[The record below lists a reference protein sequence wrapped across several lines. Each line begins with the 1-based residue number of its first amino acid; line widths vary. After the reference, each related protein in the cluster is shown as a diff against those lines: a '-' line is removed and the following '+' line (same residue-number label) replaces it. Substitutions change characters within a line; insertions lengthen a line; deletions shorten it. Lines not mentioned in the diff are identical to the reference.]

1 MKKTLLLSL
10 CVSLAVVPSVNATSL
25 STVTNASLAIAGFMT
40 LVHGMEQLKKSYQT
54 YKEYKAMDTTKRTY
68 KAEKML
74 GEDII
79 AIAGLE
85 MPALMCTGTLALL
98 TSGTFVT
105 SDEHMISVGKT
116 GSLACAGIMTA
127 ATATLC
133 VINRKAI
140 KNSIKQKIEKVR
152 QYLDI

>member
-10 CVSLAVVPSVNATSL
+10 CVSLAVVPSVNAISL
-25 STVTNASLAIAGFMT
+25 PSATNAGLAVAGFMT
-40 LVHGMEQLKKSYQT
+40 LVYGMEEFKKSYQT
-54 YKEYKAMDTTKRTY
+54 YKEYKTMNSSKRTY
-68 KAEKML
+68 EAEKIL
-74 GEDII
+74 GEDVIG
-79 AIAGLE
+79 IAGIE

-105 SDEHMISVGKT
+105 GDEHMTSVGKT
-116 GSLACAGIMTA
+116 GSLVCAGIMTA

-140 KNSIKQKIEKVR
+140 KNSIKQKMEKVR